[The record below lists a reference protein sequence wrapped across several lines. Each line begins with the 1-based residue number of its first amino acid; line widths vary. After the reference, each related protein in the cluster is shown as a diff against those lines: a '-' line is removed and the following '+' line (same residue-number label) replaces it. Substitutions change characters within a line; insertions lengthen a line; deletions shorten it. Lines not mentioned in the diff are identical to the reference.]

1 LKLYEHE
8 AKALLRNCQLPTS
21 NGIVINNPA
30 QARSAAETVG
40 LPVAVKAQ
48 VLVAGRG
55 KAGGILFA
63 DTALEAEQAAEK
75 LLNTTVKG
83 EKIRQILIEQKLVIK
98 KELYFAV
105 TVDRLNRTYTAI
117 ASQVGGV
124 NIEQVAKET
133 PDKIFKHT
141 INPRLG
147 FRPFHA
153 RQIASWLG
161 YSGNQML
168 ELAGVLEKIWGLG
181 MEVDAELIECNPL
194 IETPDGK
201 FVAADARI
209 IVDDNALFRHPQL
222 QQKQLE
228 TQRELTAVEKAALQA
243 GLEYVK
249 LDGEIGVIGNG
260 AGLVMATL
268 DMVNLFGGKPADFLD
283 LGGGASVERIAKA
296 LMLVLGDVQVRV
308 VFVNVLGGMT
318 RCDEVAEAIVEV
330 TKKSKNKK
338 PLVARLVGT
347 NELEGKTILMQAG
360 LAVFDNMEQ
369 AAEKAVALAKEA

>member
-1 LKLYEHE
+1 LKLYEYE
-8 AKALLRNCQLPTS
+8 AKALLQSHQVPTP
-21 NGIVINNPA
+21 NGVTANNPVE
-30 QARSAAETVG
+30 ARAAAEKIG
-40 LPVAVKAQ
+40 LPVVVKAQ

-55 KAGGILFA
+55 KAGGIHFA
-63 DTALEAEQAAEK
+63 DTAVEAQEAAEK

-83 EKIRQILIEQKLVIK
+83 EKVHQILIEQKLAIK

-105 TVDRLNRTYTAI
+105 TVDRLNRTYIAM

-133 PDKIFKHT
+133 PAKIFKHP

-161 YSGNQML
+161 YGGNQLL
-168 ELAGVLEKIWGLG
+168 ELADLLLKIWGLG
-181 MEVDAELIECNPL
+181 VEVDAELIECNPL
-194 IETPDGK
+194 VETADGK
-201 FVAADARI
+201 FAAADARI
-209 IVDDNALFRHPQL
+209 IVDDNALFRHPQF

-228 TQRELTAVEKAALQA
+228 TQRELNAVELTALQA

-249 LDGEIGVIGNG
+249 LNGEIGIIGNG
-260 AGLVMATL
+260 AGLVMATI

-296 LMLVLGDVQVRV
+296 LELVLGDVQVRV

-330 TKKSKNKK
+330 TQKSLVKK

-347 NELEGKTILMQAG
+347 NELEGKRILVQAG
-360 LAVFDNMEQ
+360 LTVFDNMEQ